1 MTSSLPP
8 GESRKVI
15 LITGASS
22 GIGKACAEH
31 LAYRGYRVFGTCR
44 EATDRKLANGNI
56 EMLSMNVDSD
66 DSVNAAIGDLLKK
79 AGRIDGVVNSAGFAL
94 MGSVEDTSIEEAK
107 AQMETNFFGVLRVC
121 RAVLA
126 IMRRQGS
133 GHIINISSLAGVLGL
148 PFSGLYSASKFALEG
163 MTESLRLELRPFG
176 VRVVLIEPGDFNTQ
190 LPARRRVASESE
202 TNDAYQKKLS
212 QFKAAQEKDESKAPS
227 PEPVAHLVERILG
240 TGAPPLRYTVGMF
253 GQRIVVPLKRLL
265 PQRLFEWTL
274 CKVLGL

>member
-1 MTSSLPP
+1 MASSSPAAKSP
-8 GESRKVI
+8 KVI

-31 LAYRGYRVFGTCR
+31 LASRGYRVFGTCR
-44 EATDRKLANGNI
+44 DTANSKRLSGSV
-56 EMLSMNVDSD
+56 EMLSMNVDED
-66 DSVNAAIGDLLKK
+66 DSVSQAVGILLEK
-79 AGRIDGVVNSAGFAL
+79 AGRLDGVVNNAGFAL

-107 AQMETNFFGVLRVC
+107 AQMETNFFGVFRVC
-121 RAVLA
+121 RAALP
-126 IMRRQGS
+126 IMRKQGS

-176 VRVVLIEPGDFNTQ
+176 VRVVLIEPGDFSTQ

-202 TNDAYQKKLS
+202 KSDVYQKKFT

-227 PEPVAHLVERILG
+227 PEPVAYLVERILK
-240 TGAPPLRYTVGMF
+240 TGAPPLRYTAGMF

-274 CKVLGL
+274 CKALGL

>member
-1 MTSSLPP
+1 MAPSSPAA
-8 GESRKVI
+8 ESRKVI

-31 LAYRGYRVFGTCR
+31 LASRGYRVFGTCR
-44 EATDRKLANGNI
+44 DTADQKTATDNI
-56 EMLSMNVDSD
+56 EMLSMNVDDD
-66 DSVNAAIGDLLKK
+66 DSVRDAIANLL
-79 AGRIDGVVNSAGFAL
+79 ATTGRLDGVVNNAGFAL
-94 MGSVEDTSIEEAK
+94 MGSVEDTSIKEAN

-121 RAVLA
+121 RAVLP

-202 TNDAYQKKLS
+202 KNDAYRKKFT

-227 PEPVAHLVERILG
+227 PEPVACLVERILR
-240 TGAPPLRYTVGMF
+240 TSAPPLRYTVGMF
-253 GQRIVVPLKRLL
+253 GQRIVVPLKRLF